1 LKENEID
8 FGEIDNIYESNI
20 LVANKIY
27 NIQIVWFHEEEKIRV
42 QVGNLRFEF
51 SIFFSTLFK
60 SNLFK

>member
-27 NIQIVWFHEEEKIRV
+27 NIQIVCHLNKFDLNKVEKKIE
-42 QVGNLRFEF
+42 N
-51 SIFFSTLFK
+51 
-60 SNLFK
+60 SNLKLPTCTLIFSSS